1 MAVIYICLL
10 KLVILFIIY
19 NVNLHGNPVF
29 SLVYTKVTF
38 LSVTLCSMWQVVF
51 LSPSGGSDNL
61 FVLTLW
67 SGWQI
72 CFSVTLWSGWQLVC
86 PHTLEWMILCS
97 SVVCHLL
104 ERVTILM
111 FSWVATGSVL
121 KVSKNVIGL
130 TAILIIMSFFT
141 FKTDIILC
149 IKISIILSI
158 NIVFLCV
165 LHCRA
170 DMWGSLCQRLCY
182 RHIIFNLQP
191 VLQHIEVFTSF
202 NTFLLIM

>member
-1 MAVIYICLL
+1 MTTCL
-10 KLVILFIIY
+10 
-19 NVNLHGNPVF
+19 F
-29 SLVYTKVTF
+29 SH
-38 LSVTLCSMWQVVF
+38 
-51 LSPSGGSDNL
+51 SGVDDNL

-86 PHTLEWMILCS
+86 PHTLERVILCS

-104 ERVTILM
+104 ERVVILM
-111 FSWVATGSVL
+111 FSRVATGSVL
-121 KVSKNVIGL
+121 EVSQNIIGL

-170 DMWGSLCQRLCY
+170 DMWGSLSVNVCVIVTLFLICNQFYNTY
-182 RHIIFNLQP
+182 RSFYKLYHIPVNNVMMCASDLIFLEIIFFYSSTCTF
-191 VLQHIEVFTSF
+191 VLSPFYSTWSCYK
-202 NTFLLIM
+202 M

>member
-1 MAVIYICLL
+1 MEILYFHWFTQRWHFCLSPSVACDKLFFCHPLEGVTICLS
-10 KLVILFIIY
+10 
-19 NVNLHGNPVF
+19 
-29 SLVYTKVTF
+29 SLSGAGDKF
-38 LSVTLCSMWQVVF
+38 VF
-51 LSPSGGSDNL
+51 LSPSGGGDNL

-67 SGWQI
+67 SRWQI

-111 FSWVATGSVL
+111 FSWVATSSVL
-121 KVSKNVIGL
+121 KVSKNIIGL

-191 VLQHIEVFTSF
+191 VLQHI
-202 NTFLLIM
+202 